1 LPVHSYYLTVRLTS
15 NIRRWRNG
23 FSVLEAIIVLAI
35 TGVALSLIFSIGSRA
50 SEMGFRLGRR
60 ALGVADS
67 QIATDSYRALI
78 GGLVLPPYDMP
89 PGAAYGQDISFSG
102 ESNTVSGWLVA
113 SRATPCSPLGPQ
125 GKVVLSIGTSGAHSA
140 LFCTI
145 RGGAPVLI
153 ADLGPTP
160 AKFSYSTDGQEFT
173 GSWTATPG
181 PPSSGA
187 PSPSAQARQVYV
199 RLSNDEGSVDS
210 VALATSGRP
219 IPWAVFDPKIA
230 F

>member
-1 LPVHSYYLTVRLTS
+1 LPVYSHYLTVRLRS
-15 NIRRWRNG
+15 DARRWRNG

-35 TGVALSLIFSIGSRA
+35 TGLALSLIFSIGSRA

-67 QIATDSYRALI
+67 QISTESYRTLI
-78 GGLVLPPYDMP
+78 EGFVLPPYDMP
-89 PGAAYGQDISFSG
+89 LGAANGEDISFSG
-102 ESNTVSGWLVA
+102 DSKTVSGWLVA

-125 GKVVLSIGTSGAHSA
+125 GKAVLSIGTSGAHSA

-153 ADLGPTP
+153 ADLGSTS
-160 AKFSYSTDGQEFT
+160 AKFSYSTDGQEFADT
-173 GSWTATPG
+173 WSATPG
-181 PPSSGA
+181 PAASGVI
-187 PSPSAQARQVYV
+187 SPSAQARRVYV
-199 RLSNDEGSVDS
+199 RLSNEEGSLQS